1 VFASERFDRPPGD
14 PLPTFV
20 TSPLLTAAGLRHFFS
35 TRHFPEICSPTRQ
48 DGPFGPDA
56 QAAIRAQGLEPRRIA
71 FARQVHGNAVVVAR
85 ASGRLGTADVVV
97 TDRPGLPVAVL
108 TADCLPIVILD
119 PGGAGAPA
127 RVALVHAGWRG
138 TAQAVARAAV
148 EALIRAGGDAQSF
161 LAAIGPSIGP
171 CCYEVDWPVIQRL
184 DAGFP
189 GLWPTWVT
197 PGGPGHWMLDLWR
210 ANRDQL
216 VAAGLEAGRIEN
228 LGLCTSCRLDLFFS
242 YRRRASGR
250 LVTLAG
256 LPLDGGP
263 SC

>member
-1 VFASERFDRPPGD
+1 MSSPDRPDGLPGD
-14 PLPTFV
+14 PSPTVV
-20 TSPLLTAAGLRHFFS
+20 TSPLLTAVGLPHLFS
-35 TRHFPEICSPTRQ
+35 TRHFPEISSPTRE
-48 DGPFGPDA
+48 DGPFGLEA
-56 QAAIRAQGLEPRRIA
+56 QRAIRAHGLDPGRIA
-71 FARQVHGNAVVVAR
+71 FARQVHGASVLVAR
-85 ASGRLGTADVVV
+85 AGGRLGAADVVV

-127 RVALVHAGWRG
+127 RVAVVHAGWRG
-138 TAQAVARAAV
+138 TVQAVARAAV

-189 GLWPTWVT
+189 GLWPAWVK

-216 VAAGLEAGRIEN
+216 VAAGVRAGRIEN

-242 YRRRASGR
+242 YRRGASGR

-256 LPLDGGP
+256 LPLLAGP